1 MCSKL
6 WGPENRLQRSA
17 LPSMGQ
23 MLGERIGV
31 PAAAVAT
38 QEQMVACYEGQI

>member
-1 MCSKL
+1 MRSK
-6 WGPENRLQRSA
+6 
-17 LPSMGQ
+17 Q
-23 MLGERIGV
+23 MLGEQIGV

>member
-1 MCSKL
+1 MRSKL
-6 WGPENRLQRSA
+6 WGLENRLQRSA

-38 QEQMVACYEGQI
+38 QEQTLSRYQAQI